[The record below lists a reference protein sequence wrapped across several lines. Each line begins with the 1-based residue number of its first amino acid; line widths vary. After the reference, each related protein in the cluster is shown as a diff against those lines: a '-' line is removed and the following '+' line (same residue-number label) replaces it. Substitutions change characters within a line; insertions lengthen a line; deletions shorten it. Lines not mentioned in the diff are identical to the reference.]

1 MFFLDLYALILG
13 LTAIILFLLSF
24 RFENIVAGKSVI
36 AELGEMK
43 NNYIFNQRINIL
55 LYGAIS
61 LSAYFFPF
69 FQNSTLVIFL
79 VLIVMLRGIYYNKK
93 YLNRWTTRK

>member
-1 MFFLDLYALILG
+1 MLFLDLYALILG

-69 FQNSTLVIFL
+69 FQFIQNYFI
-79 VLIVMLRGIYYNKK
+79 KK
-93 YLNRWTTRK
+93 GAKNISSNNVKLY